1 MSVAEILI
9 QILMAGL
16 GTLGFNI
23 LFNIRGKKLVL
34 ATLGGV
40 ISWTTFLALGPILP
54 GEAIRYFISAAVITI
69 YGEALARIE
78 KTPTTS
84 FLVPSIVPLIP
95 GSALYYTMNYALNKQ
110 WGAFAQQAFYTLQ
123 LALCLAVGIIAVT
136 TTVRLVAGFLS
147 WRKNQKTNRHFHHS
161 IR

>member
-1 MSVAEILI
+1 MSIGEILI

-40 ISWTTFLALGPILP
+40 ISWSTFLALGPILP
-54 GEAIRYFISAAVITI
+54 GEAIRYFLSAVVITV
-69 YGEALARIE
+69 YGEILARLE
-78 KTPTTS
+78 KTPTTT

-110 WGAFAQQAFYTLQ
+110 WSAFAQQAFYTIQ

-136 TTVRLVAGFLS
+136 TVTRILWSF
-147 WRKNQKTNRHFHHS
+147 THRHKM
-161 IR
+161 R